1 MSSKTAEDDGPTGER
16 AKARAP
22 RASLGRD
29 FLRTTIGDALLPLLQ
44 DSMEDVV
51 FEALDRRQV
60 PTRTDFKELRDLQNS
75 LRGQLVGATGGVK
88 RLSEL
93 VDDQDQRISA
103 AEASLAALEARLTR
117 LEASLTG
124 RLPLKFDDD
133 NAFSG
138 GPSGVT
144 RASPDG
150 SSSGR
155 EAAPEPSSNEA
166 ERCAVPGCTDSP
178 RARGYCARH
187 YQKWRRGTLQEA

>member
-1 MSSKTAEDDGPTGER
+1 
-16 AKARAP
+16 
-22 RASLGRD
+22 
-29 FLRTTIGDALLPLLQ
+29 
-44 DSMEDVV
+44 MEDVV

-133 NAFSG
+133 NAFAG
-138 GPSGVT
+138 GATGITIAATDAAP
-144 RASPDG
+144 A
-150 SSSGR
+150 GR
-155 EAAPEPSSNEA
+155 EAAQGPPDQDSNHEA
-166 ERCAVPGCTDSP
+166 ERCAVPGCTESP

-187 YQKWRRGTLQEA
+187 YQKWRRGTLPEA

>member
-1 MSSKTAEDDGPTGER
+1 MSSKTAEDEGPTGER
-16 AKARAP
+16 TKARAP
-22 RASLGRD
+22 SASLGRD

-93 VDDQDQRISA
+93 VEDQDQRISA
-103 AEASLAALEARLTR
+103 AEASLAALEARLAR
-117 LEASLTG
+117 LEASLTD
-124 RLPLKFDDD
+124 RLPPKFDDD

-144 RASPDG
+144 GPAPDG
-150 SSSGR
+150 TSSGR
-155 EAAPEPSSNEA
+155 ESAPEPSSNEA